1 MKPDFKLL
9 NPDLVNG
16 ILDEAFQLL
25 RETGVKVQLPEAR
38 QLLTAAGAEVDE
50 TAEVAKLSE
59 KIVREAVATVP
70 HEFFLY
76 SRDGKPAVRYGG
88 DAVHFDPGSSGVH
101 YLDPETLE
109 HVPSETPHLVSV
121 LKVAESLPAYDAVS
135 TSVVCNEVAKE
146 IGDLYRLY
154 LVLLYTNKPIVT
166 GAFSVKTNQAM
177 IDMLAIYAGG
187 REALAQKPL
196 AVFDVCPTPPLIW
209 SKFGSQN
216 LIDLARAG
224 VPAEMVS
231 MPLAGAGSPV
241 TILGSVV
248 QHAAECLS
256 GIVIHQL
263 ANPGAPIV
271 WGGAPAIF
279 DMRQG
284 TTPMGAVETAMID
297 ASYAQVGKFLGI
309 PTHTYLGATDGKIAD
324 YQAGLE
330 SGVSAMIGALAGIN
344 MISGAGMLDF
354 LACISPEKLVMDADA
369 IGMAKRM
376 IRGVDVLTD
385 TLAIAMFTGINFK
398 ADFLKQKETRTLFAK
413 EQFLPSKVIDRG
425 SNRAWQ
431 DAGSLDT
438 WQRARAETKKLLAAY
453 QRPSVPDKEKE
464 LVALVNKLANE
475 AGMDKLPVL
484 DL

>member
-1 MKPDFKLL
+1 MQPQLKLL
-9 NPDLVNG
+9 NPALVNQV
-16 ILDEAFQLL
+16 LDEAFQLL

-38 QLLTAAGAEVDE
+38 QLLAQIGAEVDE
-50 TAEVAKLSE
+50 TAEVVKLSE
-59 KIVREAVATVP
+59 KIIRAAVATVP

-76 SRDGKPAVRYGG
+76 SREGQPSVRYGG
-88 DAVHFDPGSSGVH
+88 EAVHFDPGSSGVH
-101 YLDPETLE
+101 YLEPETLE
-109 HVPSETPHLVSV
+109 HIPAETPHLIRV

-135 TSVVCNEVAKE
+135 TSVVCNEVPKA

-154 LVLLYTNKPIVT
+154 LVLLYTTKPIVT

-196 AVFDVCPTPPLIW
+196 AVFDVCPSPPLIW
-209 SKFGSQN
+209 SKFGAQN
-216 LIDLARAG
+216 LIDLARAR

-256 GIVIHQL
+256 GIVIHQA

-297 ASYAQVGKFLGI
+297 ASYAQIGKALGL
-309 PTHTYLGATDGKIAD
+309 PTHTYLGATDGKLAD
-324 YQAGLE
+324 YQGGLE
-330 SGVSAMIGALAGIN
+330 SGVTAMIGALAGIN

-354 LACISPEKLVMDADA
+354 LVCISPEKLVMDADA

-376 IRGVDVLTD
+376 IRGVDALTE
-385 TLAIAMFTGINFK
+385 TLATAMFAGINFK

-413 EQFLPSKVIDRG
+413 EQFLPSKIIDRG
-425 SNRAWQ
+425 SIRAWQ
-431 DAGSLDT
+431 DAGSHDT
-438 WQRARAETKKLLAAY
+438 WQRAKAETSKLLAAY
-453 QRPSVPDKEKE
+453 QRSSMPNQERELVE
-464 LVALVNKLANE
+464 LVARLARE
-475 AGMDKLPVL
+475 AGMEKLPAL